1 MDYLAPT
8 PKQLGQILKSY
19 RARRGMSQQQAGSRV
34 GLKQSTVSAIETD
47 AAPSRVAS
55 LYRLLS
61 SLGLELVLRD
71 KTMHAGDRKS
81 KREW

>member
-1 MDYLAPT
+1 MDYPAPT
-8 PKQLGQILKSY
+8 PKQLGQILKRY
-19 RARRGMSQQQAGSRV
+19 RARRGLSQLQAGSRV
-34 GLKQSTVSAIETD
+34 GMKQSTVSAIETD

-71 KTMHAGDRKS
+71 KSTQPGDNTT